1 VGTVRPAM
9 ASSSQDSPESEA
21 HPVVKSGDGR
31 PPLGH
36 GCLIVD
42 TRIYLKSEKKEWA
55 DERIIEEMP
64 RSACF
69 FTLPITG

>member
-1 VGTVRPAM
+1 
-9 ASSSQDSPESEA
+9 
-21 HPVVKSGDGR
+21 
-31 PPLGH
+31 
-36 GCLIVD
+36 LIVD
-42 TRIYLKSEKKEWA
+42 TRIYLKSEEKEWA